1 MQAWD
6 YYLQAVPNTL
16 EPWSFSNLNGQ
27 TVSKAQGELAR
38 SLLLKALEIDP
49 QFASAYRLLNHVESW
64 NAYALY
70 EVGENA
76 EGTAAL
82 QRAISYGKQARQL
95 SPFEPS
101 LCSCLAADMLVI
113 GDVDSAL
120 GLQIEAKE
128 QNPSNANVRGIL
140 AKILQVKGE
149 YQKALEEIAIAKR
162 LSPKGMSMSYFLTWE
177 ASIHQSMGNF
187 KTAVATAES
196 AMLLSPVNTG
206 AQYIKIISSLALG
219 NDVVAEAAV
228 QALRSSTP
236 EGIRLLVLFAD
247 VFPAS
252 VADKITLIDG
262 RSFAGMS
269 YQQGLDAILAQFGW
283 VIDRS

>member
-1 MQAWD
+1 
-6 YYLQAVPNTL
+6 
-16 EPWSFSNLNGQ
+16 
-27 TVSKAQGELAR
+27 
-38 SLLLKALEIDP
+38 
-49 QFASAYRLLNHVESW
+49 
-64 NAYALY
+64 
-70 EVGENA
+70 
-76 EGTAAL
+76 
-82 QRAISYGKQARQL
+82 
-95 SPFEPS
+95 
-101 LCSCLAADMLVI
+101 MLVI